1 MPRLNFRKNERLV
14 YFCGENKLF
23 YLFDDAKYDKN
34 NIEEKNFMKY
44 LNYIETIKNY
54 IKLIKYR
61 IIYRGKIILELTK
74 ESEKQNESEEI
85 NLEDNDLYDVKCV
98 YTIDGNKEIKFIDE
112 NILVYGI
119 DGKRQGFL
127 FLVNEICSDDYAD
140 Y

>member
-1 MPRLNFRKNERLV
+1 
-14 YFCGENKLF
+14 
-23 YLFDDAKYDKN
+23 
-34 NIEEKNFMKY
+34 MKY

-61 IIYRGKIILELTK
+61 IIYRRKIILELTK

-85 NLEDNDLYDVKCV
+85 NLEDKDLYDVKCV

>member
-1 MPRLNFRKNERLV
+1 
-14 YFCGENKLF
+14 
-23 YLFDDAKYDKN
+23 
-34 NIEEKNFMKY
+34 MKY

-85 NLEDNDLYDVKCV
+85 NLEDKDLYDVKCV

-127 FLVNEICSDDYAD
+127 FLVNEICSDDYED